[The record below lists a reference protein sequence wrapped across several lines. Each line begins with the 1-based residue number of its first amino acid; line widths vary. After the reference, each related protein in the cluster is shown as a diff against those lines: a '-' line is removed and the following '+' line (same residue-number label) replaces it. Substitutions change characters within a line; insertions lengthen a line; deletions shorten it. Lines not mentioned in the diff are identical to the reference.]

1 MPEFETFVDVEVD
14 EFWSMCSSREKEEF
28 IDILVED
35 GWVVRISPK
44 GTDPESKLPS
54 IPDLNWTE
62 MVNKLNDIRI
72 QISSD
77 DEESIKQIIK
87 KYRGD
92 YCG

>member
-1 MPEFETFVDVEVD
+1 MPEFESYIDIEVD
-14 EFWSMCSSREKEEF
+14 EFWSSCSIGEKEELV
-28 IDILVED
+28 DMLVED
-35 GWVVRISPK
+35 GWVVRNSPK

-54 IPDLNWTE
+54 VSDLNWND
-62 MVNKLNDIRI
+62 MINKLNNVRI

-77 DEESIKQIIK
+77 DEETIKQIIK

>member
-1 MPEFETFVDVEVD
+1 MPEFETYVDVDVD
-14 EFWSMCSSREKEEF
+14 EFWFECSTREKEKL
-28 IDILVED
+28 IDMLVDD
-35 GWVVRISPK
+35 GWVIRTSPK

-54 IPDLNWTE
+54 ITDLNWME
-62 MVNKLNDIRI
+62 MINKLHDIRI